1 VGSWQWEVVGLD
13 PNLKLDGASSNS
25 LDLIGLGFIEW
36 GVVNRCL

>member
-1 VGSWQWEVVGLD
+1 VGLD

-36 GVVNRCL
+36 